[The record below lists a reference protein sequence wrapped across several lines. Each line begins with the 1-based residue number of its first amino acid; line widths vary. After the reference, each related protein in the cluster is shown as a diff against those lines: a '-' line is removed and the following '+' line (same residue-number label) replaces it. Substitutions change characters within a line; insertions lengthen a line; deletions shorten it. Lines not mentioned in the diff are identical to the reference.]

1 MDVAKTRM
9 SAPPEGRRTAR
20 LDVRI
25 NPYIKDKLESLA
37 KSAGMSTA
45 DLIEWWT
52 QQATV
57 HVDIP
62 FEVSI
67 QKTDDE
73 YYSPP
78 RPAFRVR
85 PNGIGNPR
93 WPRRY
98 SVIRY
103 NGDDA
108 EHLLETDDYDVAAAT
123 CEAAAEAYIR
133 KMDERGL
140 AGYGKTYLK

>member
-1 MDVAKTRM
+1 M
-9 SAPPEGRRTAR
+9 
-20 LDVRI
+20 RI
-25 NPYIKDKLESLA
+25 NPHIKSKLEYLA
-37 KSAGMSTA
+37 QSAGMSTA

-52 QQATV
+52 QQATA

-62 FEVSI
+62 FEI
-67 QKTDDE
+67 KIE
-73 YYSPP
+73 PP
-78 RPAFRVR
+78 PGDVYRPARPAFRVR

-93 WPRRY
+93 WPQRY

-108 EHLLETDDYDVAAAT
+108 EHLIETDDYDVAAAT

-133 KMDERGL
+133 KMDEMGL